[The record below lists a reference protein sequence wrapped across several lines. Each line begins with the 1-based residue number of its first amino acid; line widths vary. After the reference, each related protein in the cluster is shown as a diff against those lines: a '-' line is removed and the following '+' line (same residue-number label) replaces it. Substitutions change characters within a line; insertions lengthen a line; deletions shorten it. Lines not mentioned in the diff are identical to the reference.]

1 MASSARI
8 FFAGVGTTFLILGVG
23 FGGGVMMAD
32 SAFKNSTTSQAQARI
47 ESPVRVI
54 LPTTQAAQP
63 PQSEVQPQSQQV
75 TAVAAAPLVPVTQP
89 LKELGTRT
97 ESVDVRKEV
106 AEERRRHAERRAKR
120 QAERTRRQQQVQPSQ
135 AATVMAFG
143 REEPQRGLGFFGN

>member
-75 TAVAAAPLVPVTQP
+75 TAVAAPLVPVTQP

-97 ESVDVRKEV
+97 ESVDVRKEAV
-106 AEERRRHAERRAKR
+106 EERRRHAERRAKR